1 MNKVFWK
8 IKRISNDRIPRFNP
22 LIQKQEEPQLSITS
36 NTIAPKESTAQKLS
50 FEWPCLRILYADF
63 SATLNQCN
71 GVDKHHKV
79 GFRLS
84 SILLTGKI
92 QFILKSFV
100 FSD

>member
-1 MNKVFWK
+1 M
-8 IKRISNDRIPRFNP
+8 
-22 LIQKQEEPQLSITS
+22 
-36 NTIAPKESTAQKLS
+36 
-50 FEWPCLRILYADF
+50 LYADLEF